1 MDRIFLSGMKIYG
14 HHGYTPEEREIG
26 QALEVD
32 LILEADLSAA
42 GASDRLAD
50 TIDYG
55 QAYQMVCRAVADGK
69 HHLLEHLAA
78 DIARQALSGLPC
90 QAATV
95 RVSKL
100 NPPVGGVCERAAVE
114 MRRTRQDFGL

>member
-32 LILEADLSAA
+32 
-42 GASDRLAD
+42 
-50 TIDYG
+50 
-55 QAYQMVCRAVADGK
+55 
-69 HHLLEHLAA
+69 HLAA